1 MSNVLVGPHHDHA
14 TPVSTDA
21 AHVEDILASLKV
33 RTEHLLIVAKPVA
46 ALLGQKQGG
55 HRLNGNVTM
64 ALLEDG
70 PDIDDGVDVLARRR
84 VSLDRR

>member
-1 MSNVLVGPHHDHA
+1 MGDVLVRSHDDHA
-14 TPVSTDA
+14 TAVSMDA
-21 AHVEDILASLKV
+21 AHVEDILAGLQV
-33 RTEHLLIVAKPVA
+33 RAEHLLIVAKPVA

-55 HRLNGNVTM
+55 HGRDGNVAM